1 MTDYIDELREA
12 IHKLHGGTATH
23 TESVPVKEVFN
34 GQTVWDGVV
43 EVFRLDGHALTN
55 RVYAWMHDTGD
66 PSKPKQH
73 VTVLHIDPALS
84 PAKAVRAFIIQEFR
98 NNASA
103 QA

>member
-1 MTDYIDELREA
+1 VSHIEELRDV
-12 IHKLHGGTATH
+12 IHRLHGGTATH

-43 EVFRLDGHALTN
+43 EVFRLDGHALTD

-66 PSKPKQH
+66 PNKPQH

-98 NNASA
+98 SNASEA
-103 QA
+103 

>member
-1 MTDYIDELREA
+1 MSHIDELRDV
-12 IHKLHGGTATH
+12 IQKLHGGIATH
-23 TESVPVKEVFN
+23 AESVPVKEVFQ

-43 EVFRLDGHALTN
+43 EVFRLEGHALTN

-66 PSKPKQH
+66 PAKPTH

-98 NNASA
+98 NNANA